1 MFRLNFLPMSG
12 PADLGAAVGLLILAV
27 ILGGAIGLEREA
39 RQRPA
44 GVRTSA
50 LICFGSALFT
60 IASEFL
66 ARAHGGDPQRI
77 AALIIPGIGFLGAGA
92 IIRDRGGVVGLT
104 SAATIF
110 VVASIGMVVG
120 GGMVWYGV
128 VGTGIVL
135 LGLRGLAWVE
145 RRLRIK
151 PVAANFLAF
160 GADPAGM
167 VDEIA
172 ALAEQGRHTLNYAR
186 AAPAGDH
193 YLVEFG
199 VQVGMGEEAA
209 FLRALRARPLFRSVC
224 TTGWA
229 GGGGPPISSK
239 GWGPPR

>member
-12 PADLGAAVGLLILAV
+12 PADLGAAVGLLVLAL

-77 AALIIPGIGFLGAGA
+77 AAQIIPGIGFLGAGA
-92 IIRDRGGVVGLT
+92 IL
-104 SAATIF
+104 
-110 VVASIGMVVG
+110 VVASLGMVVG
-120 GGMVWYGV
+120 GGMVWYGII
-128 VGTGIVL
+128 GAGIVL

-151 PVAANFLAF
+151 SVAANFLAF
-160 GADPAGM
+160 GSDPAGM

-186 AAPAGDH
+186 AAPAGDQF
-193 YLVEFG
+193 LVEFG

-209 FLRALRARPLFRSVC
+209 ILRALRARPLFRSVC

-229 GGGGPPISSK
+229 SGGPQISSK
-239 GWGPPR
+239 DWGPPR